1 VIADTIDEAAWRL
14 WRHRDDRVAVVSM
27 LRLLE
32 RRCARAGLPRPRYET
47 PSRWLAEVSERMVVA
62 VPSIR
67 PLPDEITAFVRLAD
81 QALYAPAFAGGEAEE
96 ACRSAGRFWSWKHL
110 MAVMSLERFAT
121 PPNAGKH
128 LNKELS

>member
-1 VIADTIDEAAWRL
+1 
-14 WRHRDDRVAVVSM
+14 
-27 LRLLE
+27 
-32 RRCARAGLPRPRYET
+32 
-47 PSRWLAEVSERMVVA
+47 LAEVSERMVVA